1 MWVFGYGSLIWKVD
15 FPYEEKIVG
24 YIKNFQRRFYQHSTD
39 HRGIPGKPGRV
50 VTLVPGDETDRV
62 YGIAYK
68 ISDQEKESVV
78 KHLDYREKGGY
89 VRTPVFFYPKD
100 KGKQP
105 FEIIIYVAND
115 DNPQYAGPADADSI
129 ANQVVK
135 SVGPSGTNIEYVFN
149 LAKAMRDIAPEVND
163 EHLFTIERK
172 VQNLLKFNTPES
184 FSRSLN

>member
-15 FPYEEKIVG
+15 FPFDEKIVG
-24 YIKNFQRRFYQHSTD
+24 FIKGFQRRFYQHSVD

-50 VTLVPGDETDRV
+50 VTLVPGEENDRV

-68 ISDQEKESVV
+68 LNEQKQESVIN
-78 KHLDYREKGGY
+78 HLDYREKGGY
-89 VRTPVFFYPKD
+89 ERTPVLFYPKD
-100 KGKQP
+100 KRREP
-105 FEIIIYVAND
+105 FEIIIYLANHN
-115 DNPQYAGPADADSI
+115 NPQYAGPADIDSI
-129 ANQVVK
+129 ANQIVK

-172 VQNLLKFNTPES
+172 IQNLLKFNTSES
-184 FSRSLN
+184 YSRTLN